1 MATYPHVN
9 AANRYAR
16 DVVAGKILACRY
28 VKLACK
34 RHLDDLER
42 AKDQRWPYRFDR
54 EAAERFC
61 RFSEKMPHTS
71 GEWARK
77 KLRLTLE
84 DWQKFCF
91 CVGFGWKRKTDGLR
105 RFQEIYI
112 EVPRKNGKSLI
123 AASVGNYMFCADGEH
138 GAEVYCGATTEKQA
152 FKVFEPARQM
162 VAKLPALRRRF
173 SIKTWA
179 KKLTRP
185 DGSVFAPIIGDPG
198 DGDSPSCAIIDEY
211 HEHATDALYTTM
223 TTGMGAREQPMTLI
237 ITTAGYDIASPCYEK
252 RSQVVEILEGIRS
265 GGANETIFGIIYTLD
280 HGDDWTTEEAIRKAN
295 PNFGVSIKPE
305 FLRAKQEL
313 AKSTPSQTNKI
324 LTKHFNLWVSSKA
337 AYYNLQKWHEAAD
350 PSLTLADFEGEP
362 CYLGIDLASKL
373 DLNAVV
379 PVFMREIDGVRH
391 FYCVGAMF
399 WVPEDSGGSSEGCTQ
414 EYRPYNSNVCYR
426 RYYRGDSNAWSAW
439 EYDVTSAGGV
449 INGFVEISGDGPSVT
464 VKPKT
469 ANAIYSYFGRKS
481 NNTDHFYIG
490 QGAAH
495 SDNVTWGNFL
505 TNSSITLVT
514 GGAAVSGQ
522 IMPSDVRNFDA
533 RYQLRN
539 MASGGANGWFKDV
552 STGLI
557 FQWGF
562 AQRAADTT
570 RIAFPVA
577 FPGACFGIVHS
588 LMWSGGFHDQNAY
601 VQVLDR
607 TAFNYLAQSGEPT
620 SFYIAVG
627 A

>member
-1 MATYPHVN
+1 MHRIDTPTAQEGKFGAGKNGFTAGDPTLGVPATQLDETFFDSVQEEICAVIEGAGVQLKKSDRAQLSAAIDKMIQAKHELALLIKNNLSDVDDVEQARKNLGLGKLALKDSVTASDISAIPNGGALGTTHLDTLTGSKFGRYFQQYTANATVANGYP
-9 AANRYAR
+9 AI
-16 DVVAGKILACRY
+16 VAGS
-28 VKLACK
+28 
-34 RHLDDLER
+34 LDVI
-42 AKDQRWPYRFDR
+42 Q
-54 EAAERFC
+54 
-61 RFSEKMPHTS
+61 
-71 GEWARK
+71 
-77 KLRLTLE
+77 
-84 DWQKFCF
+84 
-91 CVGFGWKRKTDGLR
+91 
-105 RFQEIYI
+105 
-112 EVPRKNGKSLI
+112 N
-123 AASVGNYMFCADGEH
+123 
-138 GAEVYCGATTEKQA
+138 
-152 FKVFEPARQM
+152 
-162 VAKLPALRRRF
+162 
-173 SIKTWA
+173 
-179 KKLTRP
+179 
-185 DGSVFAPIIGDPG
+185 
-198 DGDSPSCAIIDEY
+198 
-211 HEHATDALYTTM
+211 
-223 TTGMGAREQPMTLI
+223 
-237 ITTAGYDIASPCYEK
+237 
-252 RSQVVEILEGIRS
+252 
-265 GGANETIFGIIYTLD
+265 
-280 HGDDWTTEEAIRKAN
+280 
-295 PNFGVSIKPE
+295 
-305 FLRAKQEL
+305 
-313 AKSTPSQTNKI
+313 
-324 LTKHFNLWVSSKA
+324 
-337 AYYNLQKWHEAAD
+337 
-350 PSLTLADFEGEP
+350 
-362 CYLGIDLASKL
+362 
-373 DLNAVV
+373 
-379 PVFMREIDGVRH
+379 
-391 FYCVGAMF
+391 
-399 WVPEDSGGSSEGCTQ
+399 SGGSSEGCTQ

-588 LMWSGGFHDQNAY
+588 LVWSGGFHDQNAY